1 MNKIKNLLNKLRGCF
16 SKKSGWI
23 IFLTIV
29 FVLMCA
35 VEYLQLKNLAFSQL
49 IFSYEPSISVNSIV
63 SFFKNMLSVEL
74 GELLIVFVIF
84 LERIFSLGSQSVFIF
99 VGFVIILIAL
109 VAIISLLF
117 SYILKN
123 KNKTV
128 KITGYFAS
136 LIFGALVSL
145 AIMISIILGVSSEIS
160 RDAKE
165 KISRLPVEL
174 INNKELSEKGVVSG
188 VGEIINTL
196 KDDEQKTITRISE
209 SLGKEELVDIYY
221 TKTKSDKINF
231 VDAVAVSIIV
241 SEFPSVVEKV
251 DVDFML
257 YDDGELAIYNFDKN
271 DLELIMPIIA
281 TRLISNDF
289 SRYNISLNRL
299 PGFYVL
305 NEELFGEKQKQKE
318 EEYKNELKEFIAEID
333 AYIREA
339 NSAIVHNESIIA
351 QAREGKKDLGNAEE
365 KYVEDLE
372 DDYDNYCRG
381 YYKNHSDCRK
391 LKKQIKEN
399 KAIISSQRR
408 ELEKAEA
415 QAISYNAT
423 IYINRSLALEQI
435 KEVKIVLEAVE
446 NNPVKPEYLLGVF
459 FGGDNEIYI
468 KWVDNESE
476 DFSFYLSTVV
486 HEYAHALTFNENTE
500 WSVFLEESMTE
511 LAATKIMIPLVGA
524 EKAVSDL
531 GYVDEL
537 RVLEIAFEYFSQDE
551 LEKLYF
557 TDKSADKFFEI
568 FAEVVE
574 DETVLEDLN
583 KKIESLSFVPLDDRE
598 SREALLESIES
609 ILAEFVDDTKN
620 KNE

>member
-318 EEYKNELKEFIAEID
+318 
-333 AYIREA
+333 
-339 NSAIVHNESIIA
+339 
-351 QAREGKKDLGNAEE
+351 
-365 KYVEDLE
+365 
-372 DDYDNYCRG
+372 
-381 YYKNHSDCRK
+381 
-391 LKKQIKEN
+391 
-399 KAIISSQRR
+399 
-408 ELEKAEA
+408 
-415 QAISYNAT
+415 
-423 IYINRSLALEQI
+423 
-435 KEVKIVLEAVE
+435 
-446 NNPVKPEYLLGVF
+446 
-459 FGGDNEIYI
+459 
-468 KWVDNESE
+468 
-476 DFSFYLSTVV
+476 
-486 HEYAHALTFNENTE
+486 
-500 WSVFLEESMTE
+500 
-511 LAATKIMIPLVGA
+511 
-524 EKAVSDL
+524 
-531 GYVDEL
+531 
-537 RVLEIAFEYFSQDE
+537 
-551 LEKLYF
+551 
-557 TDKSADKFFEI
+557 
-568 FAEVVE
+568 
-574 DETVLEDLN
+574 
-583 KKIESLSFVPLDDRE
+583 
-598 SREALLESIES
+598 
-609 ILAEFVDDTKN
+609 
-620 KNE
+620 